1 MKILETTTSIEKFV
15 EAWRRS
21 FSQVLSAAGLPTLK
35 VESIDAKTCAERMVQ
50 IKGKN
55 YWTTLNGAGSL
66 RGTARFITSEPEALQ
81 LSLVETA
88 EPANRPAQ
96 LDEAQRGAAAQL
108 IRRVAT
114 QVLTLWGHG
123 TAKFES
129 TPGVVD
135 SAEPES
141 VCGGLR
147 IKAGSSTSIVIILAP
162 SGEFVES
169 LKMLE
174 ESSPAVKSDKKQSG
188 ESTMVANASP
198 EPSSNFD
205 LLFDVHLDAA
215 IRFGG
220 REMLLREIL
229 SLGAGSVIELD
240 RQVNEPAELL
250 VAGRVVARGEV
261 VVVNGNFGLR
271 VTELTSASQRA
282 ELLPA

>member
-1 MKILETTTSIEKFV
+1 MKILEATPSIEKFV

-21 FSQVLSAAGLPTLK
+21 FSQILSAAGLPTLK
-35 VESIDAKTCAERMVQ
+35 VEAVDAKTCGARIAQ
-50 IKGKN
+50 IKEKY

-66 RGTARFITSEPEALQ
+66 QGTVRFITSEPEALQ

-88 EPANRPAQ
+88 EPANRPGQ

-108 IRRVAT
+108 IKRVAA

-123 TAKFES
+123 TARFES
-129 TPGVVD
+129 TPDAID
-135 SAEPES
+135 SAEPET

-147 IKAGSSTSIVIILAP
+147 IKAGNSTSIIIVLAP
-162 SGEFVES
+162 SGEFAES
-169 LKMLE
+169 LRVLE
-174 ESSPAVKSDKKQSG
+174 ESSTKADKKESG
-188 ESTMVANASP
+188 ESTMAANSSP

-220 REMLLREIL
+220 RQMMLREIL

-271 VTELTSASQRA
+271 ITDLASASQRA
-282 ELLPA
+282 ELLSA

>member
-1 MKILETTTSIEKFV
+1 VKILEATPSIERFV

-35 VESIDAKTCAERMVQ
+35 VEGVDAKTCAARIAQ
-50 IKGKN
+50 IKEKH

-66 RGTARFITSEPEALQ
+66 RGTVRFITSEPEALQ

-96 LDEAQRGAAAQL
+96 LDEAQRGATAQL

-129 TPGVVD
+129 TPEVVD

-147 IKAGSSTSIVIILAP
+147 IKAGNSTSIIIVLAP

-169 LKMLE
+169 LRILE
-174 ESSPAVKSDKKQSG
+174 ESSPVARADKKESG
-188 ESTMVANASP
+188 ESTMVANSSP
-198 EPSSNFD
+198 EASSNFD

-215 IRFGG
+215 IRFGE
-220 REMLLREIL
+220 RQMMLREIL

-271 VTELTSASQRA
+271 ITDLASASQRA

>member
-1 MKILETTTSIEKFV
+1 MKILEATPSIEKFV

-35 VESIDAKTCAERMVQ
+35 VEAVDAKTCAARIAQ
-50 IKGKN
+50 IKEKY

-66 RGTARFITSEPEALQ
+66 QGTVRFITSEPEALQ

-88 EPANRPAQ
+88 EPANRPGQ

-108 IRRVAT
+108 IRRVAA

-123 TAKFES
+123 TARFES
-129 TPGVVD
+129 TPEVVD
-135 SAEPES
+135 SAEPQA

-147 IKAGSSTSIVIILAP
+147 IKAGNSTSIIIALAP
-162 SGEFVES
+162 SGEFAES
-169 LKMLE
+169 LRILE
-174 ESSPAVKSDKKQSG
+174 ESSPKSDKKESG
-188 ESTMVANASP
+188 ESTMVANSSP

-220 REMLLREIL
+220 RQMMLREIL

-271 VTELTSASQRA
+271 ITDLTSASQRA
-282 ELLPA
+282 ELLSA